1 MTLELADLNLPE
13 LTNLNLPELGESNV
27 PELADLNLPES
38 DNPFIHIDEEG
49 DFIEPIKNPFSCE
62 GAYLLACKDVAGAL
76 KADKEV
82 GYNNPVYIKM
92 LKWLDKLA
100 YEYI

>member
-1 MTLELADLNLPE
+1 MT
-13 LTNLNLPELGESNV
+13 
-27 PELADLNLPES
+27 PELADLNLPET
-38 DNPFIHIDEEG
+38 DNPFIYMPEDEGE

-76 KADKEV
+76 EADREV
-82 GYNNPVYIKM
+82 GYDNPTYIQM
-92 LKWLDKLA
+92 QNWLDKLA

>member
-1 MTLELADLNLPE
+1 MTHKLTEFSLPTLEGA
-13 LTNLNLPELGESNV
+13 NV

-49 DFIEPIKNPFSCE
+49 NFIEPIKNPFSCE
-62 GAYLLACKDVAGAL
+62 GAYLLACKDVANAL
-76 KADKEV
+76 KADREV
-82 GYNNPVYIKM
+82 GYENPTYIQM

>member
-1 MTLELADLNLPE
+1 MTYLKEAYYEAYDKITENE
-13 LTNLNLPELGESNV
+13 QN
-27 PELADLNLPES
+27 
-38 DNPFIHIDEEG
+38 NPFIHIDKDG
-49 DFIEPIKNPFSCE
+49 NFIEPIKNPFTCE

-76 KADKEV
+76 EADREV
-82 GYNNPVYIKM
+82 GNDVTEIIQM

>member
-13 LTNLNLPELGESNV
+13 T
-27 PELADLNLPES
+27 
-38 DNPFIHIDEEG
+38 DNPFIYIPEDEEC

-62 GAYLLACKDVAGAL
+62 GAYELAHKDVVNAL
-76 KADKEV
+76 EAAREV
-82 GYNNPVYIKM
+82 GYENPMYIQM
-92 LKWLDKLA
+92 LNWLDKLA